1 MEEVVFFVAA
11 FGAIAGALGVILV
24 RNPFYSVLMLVVH
37 LFALATLFLLLN
49 AEFIAAAQIVVY
61 AGAVMVLYV
70 FVVAYI
76 GGVEEAGRNEVG
88 GIGMLGALFAVG
100 LLVVVTIAVVGTGLT
115 QLDTE
120 GADVGAG
127 FGTPGAIGELLL
139 QKFLIT
145 FEIASILL
153 TIAAV
158 GAVVLARKR
167 RGLPEPTGQAA
178 DSLAPPSQAQE
189 SKVLGG
195 EESGATRPSSGT
207 AEGQKDPLPSRGTWN

>member
-1 MEEVVFFVAA
+1 LEQVVFFVAA
-11 FGAIAGALGVILV
+11 FGAIGGALGVILV

-61 AGAVMVLYV
+61 AGAVMVLYI

-76 GGVEEAGRNEVG
+76 GGVQEPLRGDVG
-88 GIGMLGALFAVG
+88 GIGQLGAIFAVG
-100 LLVVVTIAVVGTGLT
+100 LLVVVTIAVVGTGLSE
-115 QLDTE
+115 LDTE
-120 GADVGAG
+120 GAKVGAG

-167 RGLPEPTGQAA
+167 RGLPEPVGHAA
-178 DSLAPPSQAQE
+178 DSIAAPQRAPE

-195 EESGATRPSSGT
+195 EESGATRPAAGT
-207 AEGQKDPLPSRGTWN
+207 AEGPLEPTTDRGTWN

>member
-61 AGAVMVLYV
+61 AGAVMVLYI

-76 GGVEEAGRNEVG
+76 GGVQEPLRSDVG
-88 GIGMLGALFAVG
+88 GIGQLGAVFAVG
-100 LLVVVTIAVVGTGLT
+100 LLVVGTIAVVGTGLT
-115 QLDTE
+115 ELDTE
-120 GADVGAG
+120 GASVGAG

-158 GAVVLARKR
+158 GAVILARKQ

-178 DSLAPPSQAQE
+178 DSLAPPSQAPE

-195 EESGATRPSSGT
+195 IDSGATRPPTGT
-207 AEGQKDPLPSRGTWN
+207 PEGPKDPVPDRGTWN